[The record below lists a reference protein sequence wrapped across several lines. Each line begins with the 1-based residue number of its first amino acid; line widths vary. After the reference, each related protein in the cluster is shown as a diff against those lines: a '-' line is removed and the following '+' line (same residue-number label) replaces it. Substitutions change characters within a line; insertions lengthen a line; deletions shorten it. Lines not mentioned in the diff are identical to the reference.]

1 MNFYTSSSFRK
12 SVSTLT
18 RKAKD
23 GYKSVIEDIS
33 EALQSMDDSILRE
46 TNDRIRQEQNF
57 RIVKLRVKNSQLKLA
72 KKDGFRLI
80 YWVSTKSDNLVLLSV
95 YPKRGPHAI
104 NNLANTEFLRLL
116 QEMLDEKMQCILQK
130 VDINHNLT
138 IIDDSCGW

>member
-12 SVSTLT
+12 SVSALT

-57 RIVKLRVKNSQLKLA
+57 RIVKLHVKNSQLKLA

-80 YWVSTKSDNLVLLSV
+80 YWGSTKSDNRFIICLS
-95 YPKRGPHAI
+95 
-104 NNLANTEFLRLL
+104 
-116 QEMLDEKMQCILQK
+116 
-130 VDINHNLT
+130 
-138 IIDDSCGW
+138 

>member
-12 SVSTLT
+12 SVSALT

-104 NNLANTEFLRLL
+104 NNLANAEFLRLL
-116 QEMLDEKMQCILQK
+116 QEMLDEKLQCILQK